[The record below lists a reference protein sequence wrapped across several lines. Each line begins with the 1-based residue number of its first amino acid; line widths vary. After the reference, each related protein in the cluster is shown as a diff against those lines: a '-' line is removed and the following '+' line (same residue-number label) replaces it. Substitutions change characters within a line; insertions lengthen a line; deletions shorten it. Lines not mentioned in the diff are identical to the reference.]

1 MRTREQ
7 EATPRPRRAAAL
19 RVAAAV
25 AAGGALGVGIYFGL
39 DAFDLLPS
47 GDAPSAATQ
56 GGPAAPD
63 ARSGSSTSAPSDPGD
78 SADPDDSADPADPS
92 DPASDPDRPT
102 VNEPGI
108 EAAPQPSSS
117 PAPPGAVGP
126 LPVLPALVVPDGPAS
141 PETAQGALVASFP
154 REVIALSDTA
164 TVLTS
169 SASGDGQRLL
179 VTVEASDTAPPADVL
194 ERTTQRLVALGFTW
208 STTPAADGGDA
219 RTFLRDGH
227 TVSVAVRP
235 QADGALLRIVGILDE
250 TS

>member
-1 MRTREQ
+1 MRTRGQ
-7 EATPRPRRAAAL
+7 EATPRPRRATAL

-39 DAFDLLPS
+39 DAFDVLPS
-47 GDAPSAATQ
+47 GDAPGAATQ
-56 GGPAAPD
+56 GGPPAPD
-63 ARSGSSTSAPSDPGD
+63 ARAGSSTSSPSK
-78 SADPDDSADPADPS
+78 ADDSADPADPS
-92 DPASDPDRPT
+92 DPADPADPDRPT
-102 VNEPGI
+102 VNQPGI

-126 LPVLPALVVPDGPAS
+126 LPVLPALVVPPGPAS

-169 SASGDGQRLL
+169 SASGDGRRLL

-194 ERTTQRLVALGFTW
+194 DRTTLRLVALGFTW